1 MIDKPIWWRED
12 NCAENNVHVV
22 IGKENYFLVGADSLL
37 SFDVCQEGS
46 VATGFEIFQSN
57 AEVTS
62 TILLIMPSG
71 A

>member
-22 IGKENYFLVGADSLL
+22 IGKENYCLGADSLL
-37 SFDVCQEGS
+37 SLDVCQEGS

-62 TILLIMPSG
+62 TILLIMPTG